1 MKAVIYARYSSD
13 NQREESIE
21 GQLRE
26 CKDFAEKNGM
36 TILATYIDR
45 ALSAKTDNRP
55 EFQRM
60 IKDSS
65 KNLFDVIIVWK
76 LDRFARN
83 RYDSAYYKSV
93 LRKNGVKVISAKE
106 SISEGPEGI
115 ILESMLEG
123 YAEYYSAELAQKVTR
138 GMTENALKCRY
149 NGGTMPLGYMTDKD
163 KHLVINPDTAP
174 IVMEIFTRYA
184 DGETVKEIT
193 DSLNSKGLKST
204 TGANFNK
211 SSLHSIL
218 KNRKYIG
225 EYKYSDIVIE
235 NGIPAIVSN
244 ELFEKVQSR
253 MTTNQKAPAKAK
265 APVEYLLTTKLFCG
279 MCGALML
286 GESGH
291 GYKGVVYNYYKCA
304 TAKKYRNC
312 KKKTIKKHIIEKA
325 VVQRVKEIIF
335 DDYLIDKITDAII
348 ELLNKENTI
357 IPVLQKQLKEVEVS
371 IENMLNAIQQGILTK
386 STKQRLDELEKQK
399 EELELSIAQEQI
411 KRPRLT
417 KEEILVWIKKFRHGD
432 IDDVKYQKRIIDS
445 FVNSVYLYDDK
456 IVLNCNYKEGS
467 TTITFDEI
475 NNSDLEGNASPK
487 IRTHKCAD
495 FYLLLIHYYLW
506 RWYIC

>member
-1 MKAVIYARYSSD
+1 MKAVIYARYFSD

-65 KNLFDVIIVWK
+65 KD
-76 LDRFARN
+76 
-83 RYDSAYYKSV
+83 
-93 LRKNGVKVISAKE
+93 
-106 SISEGPEGI
+106 
-115 ILESMLEG
+115 
-123 YAEYYSAELAQKVTR
+123 
-138 GMTENALKCRY
+138 
-149 NGGTMPLGYMTDKD
+149 
-163 KHLVINPDTAP
+163 
-174 IVMEIFTRYA
+174 
-184 DGETVKEIT
+184 
-193 DSLNSKGLKST
+193 
-204 TGANFNK
+204 
-211 SSLHSIL
+211 
-218 KNRKYIG
+218 
-225 EYKYSDIVIE
+225 
-235 NGIPAIVSN
+235 
-244 ELFEKVQSR
+244 LFEKVQSR

-304 TAKKYRNC
+304 TAKKHRNC
-312 KKKTIKKHIIEKA
+312 KKKTIKKNIIEKA

-335 DDYLIDKITDAII
+335 DDYLIDKIADAII

-371 IENMLNAIQQGILTK
+371 IENMLNTIQQGILTK
-386 STKQRLDELEKQK
+386 STKQRLDELESQK

-417 KEEILVWIKKFRHGD
+417 KEDIIVWIKKFRHGD
-432 IDDVKYQKRIIDS
+432 IDDVKYQKCIIDS

-456 IVLNCNYKEGS
+456 IVLNCNYREGS

-475 NNSDLEGNASPK
+475 ENSDLEGNASPK
-487 IRTHKCAD
+487 KPRKHSDYGA
-495 FYLLLIHYYLW
+495 LILVW
-506 RWYIC
+506 